1 MKYKYLNE
9 VLLNWN
15 SEESDNSNIIS
26 SEQISNSPEFR
37 AAKIMG
43 QYFSNE
49 ALNAMA
55 MIYKENKSDSID
67 SIMDAVSGTL
77 KDYMSFSI
85 SYVDKDIENKIDR
98 FYRYGQ
104 VEISS
109 LGEFID
115 NLFEVLSDDH
125 EFYADW
131 IWFFQTII
139 GKDSPSENYSQPLA
153 DDLNR
158 LFDQGETIIDIEL
171 IFNTE
176 DYFCELRDWED
187 PADTYNED
195 DEDDEDVRDLI
206 SESEISLDEIEIK
219 KYKDIYLIK
228 MPLLED
234 MDKMDNIKDYP
245 NIPHRYSIA
254 PIFPS
259 ECDMDFICDS
269 VIK

>member
-1 MKYKYLNE
+1 MEYRYLNE

-37 AAKIMG
+37 AAKIMH
-43 QYFSNE
+43 YFSNE

-55 MIYKENKSDSID
+55 MIYKENESDAID
-67 SIMDAVSGTL
+67 SIMNAVSGTL
-77 KDYMSFSI
+77 QDYMSFSI
-85 SYVDKDIENKIDR
+85 SYADKDIENKIDR
-98 FYRYGQ
+98 FYRDGQ
-104 VEISS
+104 IGISD
-109 LGEFID
+109 LGDFID
-115 NLFEVLSDDH
+115 SLFKVLSDDH

-139 GKDSPSENYSQPLA
+139 GQDSPLENYSQPLA

-158 LFDQGETIIDIEL
+158 LFDQGETIINIEL

-176 DYFCELRDWED
+176 DYFCEVREWED
-187 PADTYNED
+187 PTDAYNED
-195 DEDDEDVRDLI
+195 DEDVWDHML